1 MNCTKCGF
9 DIKEEDTQFCPKCG
23 SSLKND
29 FVNPNT
35 EKPVPD
41 SPTSGF
47 QRKPEWK
54 SEGTTLVLT
63 IVLGLFGFGGIG
75 HLYLG
80 QLGKGIGILV
90 VGIILLVIAI
100 FSYGLG
106 LIILIPFAIW
116 VIFDARKQCRKYN
129 DTLEK
134 TGQAP
139 W

>member
-1 MNCTKCGF
+1 MDCTKCGF

-23 SSLKND
+23 TSLND
-29 FVNPNT
+29 FANPNT
-35 EKPVPD
+35 EKPASNTTP
-41 SPTSGF
+41 SGF
-47 QRKPEWK
+47 QRTPEWK

-80 QLGKGIGILV
+80 QLGKGIGILI
-90 VGIILLVIAI
+90 VGIILLIVAI
-100 FSYGLG
+100 FTYGIG
-106 LIILIPFAIW
+106 LVILIPFAIW

-129 DTLEK
+129 DVLEK
-134 TGQAP
+134 TGKAP